1 MAKEIGACQVTLKN
15 INALGQKNHA
25 KKMHFENSAPP
36 PPPSPIIFLKAGPLT
51 V

>member
-15 INALGQKNHA
+15 INALAKKIMQ
-25 KKMHFENSAPP
+25 KKMHCENSAPP
-36 PPPSPIIFLKAGPLT
+36 PPPSPIIFLKVGPLT